1 MKVSRSKYGRI
12 DLISKI
18 AGLILVAVSIDNA
31 TKGNYFIALFL
42 FGLGG
47 IISIVP
53 VFIHVE
59 TSAR

>member
-1 MKVSRSKYGRI
+1 MKVSKSNYGKI
-12 DLISKI
+12 DAISKI

-47 IISIVP
+47 LISIVP
-53 VFIHVE
+53 LFIKV
-59 TSAR
+59 

>member
-1 MKVSRSKYGRI
+1 MKLSKSRYEKI
-12 DLISKI
+12 DAVSKI

-47 IISIVP
+47 MISIVP
-53 VFIHVE
+53 VFIKVE
-59 TSAR
+59 ASA

>member
-1 MKVSRSKYGRI
+1 MKMSKSKYEKI
-12 DLISKI
+12 DAISKT

-47 IISIVP
+47 MISIVP
-53 VFIHVE
+53 VFIQVE
-59 TSAR
+59 TSA